1 MSEQALAVKVNQDDV
16 PFTQFIVLVAALLS
30 LSACAGLAVRGTVG
44 SQTIESRVD
53 SEVARYYVASY
64 LAGKRSNATLDE
76 RIDRVYQ
83 SVNGNL
89 PDRSE
94 LKRLSDEFSVDFAAL
109 YLADQI
115 DRAPVNRRFRSA

>member
-1 MSEQALAVKVNQDDV
+1 MSNRSLNLG
-16 PFTQFIVLVAALLS
+16 ILLAALLS
-30 LSACAGLAVRGTVG
+30 LSACAGLAVRGSVG
-44 SQTIESRVD
+44 GQTIESRVD
-53 SEVARYYVASY
+53 SEVARYYLTSY
-64 LAGKRSNATLDE
+64 LAGKHSNATLDE

-94 LKRLSDEFSVDFAAL
+94 LKRLSEEFSIDFAAL

-115 DRAPVNRRFRSA
+115 DRAPVNRRFRSAFDQGIRLCS

>member
-1 MSEQALAVKVNQDDV
+1 M
-16 PFTQFIVLVAALLS
+16 
-30 LSACAGLAVRGTVG
+30 LSACAGLPVRGMVG
-44 SQTIESRVD
+44 GQAIETRVD
-53 SEVARYYVASY
+53 SEVARYYLARY
-64 LAGKRSNATLDE
+64 LAGKHSDASLDE

-115 DRAPVNRRFRSA
+115 ARDPV